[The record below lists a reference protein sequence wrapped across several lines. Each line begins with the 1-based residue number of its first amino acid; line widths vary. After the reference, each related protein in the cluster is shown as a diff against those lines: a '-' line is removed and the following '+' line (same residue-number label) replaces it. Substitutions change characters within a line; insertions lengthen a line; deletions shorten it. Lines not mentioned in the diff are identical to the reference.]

1 MSCRNDTISL
11 RSEPVDLLEV
21 ALCAATGT
29 GDAHNRALDLLGA
42 KIIVLPHLLRVHMVD
57 SDLFIEE
64 GRKKEKKKIC
74 NKIQKMKVAISKS
87 QNCNPSGRESQ
98 KA

>member
-1 MSCRNDTISL
+1 LIAVCGEKKKVYGNDTISL

-29 GDAHNRALDLLGA
+29 GNAHQRALDFLGA

-57 SDLFIEE
+57 GHLLGFRRAKQLPQEKK
-64 GRKKEKKKIC
+64 KKEKKEK
-74 NKIQKMKVAISKS
+74 KEK
-87 QNCNPSGRESQ
+87 RR
-98 KA
+98 